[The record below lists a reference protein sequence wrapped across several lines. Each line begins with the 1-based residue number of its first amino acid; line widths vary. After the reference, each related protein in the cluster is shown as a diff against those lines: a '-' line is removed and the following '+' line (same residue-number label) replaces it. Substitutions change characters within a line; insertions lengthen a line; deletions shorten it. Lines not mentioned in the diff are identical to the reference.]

1 MNTILHTPEGV
12 RDINPDELKK
22 RLVIENK
29 LLEVMR
35 EAGYLHMQ
43 TPSFEFFDVFANNI
57 GLTPSRELYKFYD
70 KEGNTLVLRPD
81 FTPAMARAYSKLYF
95 NDNSAVKLCYSGNTF
110 VNGSD
115 LNGRLKEST
124 QVGAEFYND
133 DSCIADAGMIEL
145 VIRCMKTVGF
155 DDFIVSVGN
164 GNFFKGLFNELGVSA
179 EDEKTLL
186 ELISSRNNTRVK
198 DILSDL
204 HVGDEMAELIV
215 HISDRY
221 TTRDSLFELRDHLT
235 NETCHKAVD
244 RVISIIEILEKKGF
258 SRYISVDLG
267 LLNKYDYYTGVL
279 FRAYTFGFGDAI
291 IKGGRYDNLVKEF
304 GKDVP
309 AIGFGVSVD
318 ELLIALAEQE
328 SCKKAGKNDYLT
340 FAFTKGRLADKTLAL
355 LEKAGI
361 TCEEMK
367 DKDTRKL
374 IFVNEDLKLKFFLAK
389 GPDVP
394 TYVEHGVADIGV
406 VGKDTIS
413 EENRKILEVLDL
425 GFGKCRMCVC
435 GPESAG
441 KLLKTRDMIKV
452 STKYPRIAKTYFND
466 IRRQSVDIIKL
477 NGSIE
482 LAPIVGL
489 SDVIVDIVET
499 GSTLRENG
507 LVILEEICDLSA
519 RMVVNP
525 VSMRLH
531 SDRIN
536 DIISKIK
543 EEL

>member
-1 MNTILHTPEGV
+1 MS
-12 RDINPDELKK
+12 
-22 RLVIENK
+22 
-29 LLEVMR
+29 

-155 DDFIVSVGN
+155 DDFIVSIGN
-164 GNFFKGLFNELGVSA
+164 GNFFKGLFDKLGISS
-179 EDEKTLL
+179 EDEKTIRQ
-186 ELISSRNNTRVK
+186 LISSRNNTRVR
-198 DILSDL
+198 DILSGLSID
-204 HVGDEMAELIV
+204 DDMTELIV

-221 TTRDSLFELRDHLT
+221 TTRDSLFDLRDQIDD
-235 NETCHKAVD
+235 ETCIKAVD
-244 RVISIIEILEKKGF
+244 RIISIIEILEKKGF
-258 SRYISVDLG
+258 GRYISVDLG

-318 ELLIALAEQE
+318 ELLIALSEQE
-328 SCKKAGKNDYLT
+328 SNKKAGKNEYLT
-340 FAFTKGRLADKTLAL
+340 FALTKGRLADKTMAL

-361 TCEEMK
+361 TCDEMK
-367 DKDTRKL
+367 DKETRKL
-374 IFVNEDLKLKFFLAK
+374 IFVNEELKLKFFLAK

-406 VGKDTIS
+406 VGKDTID
-413 EENRKILEVLDL
+413 EETGRYLKFSISASGNA
-425 GFGKCRMCVC
+425 GCVC
-435 GPESAG
+435 AARKVPES
-441 KLLKTRDMIKV
+441 
-452 STKYPRIAKTYFND
+452 F
-466 IRRQSVDIIKL
+466 
-477 NGSIE
+477 
-482 LAPIVGL
+482 
-489 SDVIVDIVET
+489 
-499 GSTLRENG
+499 
-507 LVILEEICDLSA
+507 
-519 RMVVNP
+519 
-525 VSMRLH
+525 
-531 SDRIN
+531 
-536 DIISKIK
+536 
-543 EEL
+543 

>member
-1 MNTILHTPEGV
+1 MNGILHTPEGV

-22 RLVIENK
+22 RLLTENK

-124 QVGAEFYND
+124 QVGAELYND

-164 GNFFKGLFNELGVSA
+164 GNFFKGLFDELGVSA

-186 ELISSRNNTRVK
+186 ELISSRNNTRVR
-198 DILSDL
+198 DILSEL
-204 HVGDEMAELIV
+204 RISDEMADLIV

-235 NETCHKAVD
+235 NEVCHKAVD

-318 ELLIALAEQE
+318 ELLIALNEQE

-441 KLLKTRDMIKV
+441 KLLKTRDLIKV
-452 STKYPRIAKTYFND
+452 STKYPRIAKSYFND
-466 IRRQSVDIIKL
+466 IRHQSVDIIKL

-536 DIISKIK
+536 EIITKIK

>member
-1 MNTILHTPEGV
+1 MNKVMHTPEGV
-12 RDINPDELKK
+12 RDITPSELSRKLDIED
-22 RLVIENK
+22 RLLAVMK
-29 LLEVMR
+29 DAGFLL
-35 EAGYLHMQ
+35 MQ
-43 TPSFEFFDVFANNI
+43 TPSIEYFDVFADNI

-81 FTPAMARAYSKLYF
+81 FTPAMARAFSKLYF
-95 NDNSAVKLCYSGNTF
+95 EESRPVGLCYSGNTF

-124 QVGAEFYND
+124 QIGAELYND
-133 DSCIADAGMIEL
+133 GSADADASMISL
-145 VIRCMKTVGF
+145 VIKCMKAAGF
-155 DDFIVSVGN
+155 EEFVVSVGN
-164 GNFFKGLFNELGVSA
+164 GNFFKGLFEELGIRDT
-179 EDEKTLL
+179 DEMTLR
-186 ELISSRNNTRVK
+186 ELISSGNYHKARQLLEEFHVA
-198 DILSDL
+198 DDL
-204 HVGDEMAELIV
+204 IELIV
-215 HISDRY
+215 HISDEY
-221 TTRDSLFELRDHLT
+221 NTAASLCELKRRIT
-235 NETCHKAVD
+235 NRQSIDAID
-244 RVISIIEILEKKGF
+244 RLIEITKILEKEG
-258 SRYISVDLG
+258 SSDYISIDLG

-279 FRAYTFGFGDAI
+279 FRAYTFGFGDAVM
-291 IKGGRYDNLVKEF
+291 KGGRYDNLVREF
-304 GKDVP
+304 GKDTP
-309 AIGFGVSVD
+309 AIGFGISLD
-318 ELLIALAEQE
+318 ELLVAL
-328 SCKKAGKNDYLT
+328 SKKDSSDNPCGKYLT
-340 FAFTKGRLADKTLAL
+340 FALTKGRLADKTLAL
-355 LEKAGI
+355 LEKTGI

-374 IFVNEDLKLKFFLAK
+374 IFVNEELKLRFFLAK

-406 VGKDTIS
+406 VGKDTIA

-441 KLLKTRDMIKV
+441 KLLKTRDMIKIA
-452 STKYPRIAKTYFND
+452 TKYPRIAKTYFND
-466 IRRQSVDIIKL
+466 VKHQSVDIIKL

-489 SDVIVDIVET
+489 SDCIVDIVET

-531 SDRIN
+531 SKRIN
-536 DIISKIK
+536 GIMEKIR